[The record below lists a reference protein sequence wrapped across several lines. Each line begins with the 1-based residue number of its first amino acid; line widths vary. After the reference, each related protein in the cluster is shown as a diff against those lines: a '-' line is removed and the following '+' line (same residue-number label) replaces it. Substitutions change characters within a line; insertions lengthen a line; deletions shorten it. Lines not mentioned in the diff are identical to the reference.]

1 MNRRTITSA
10 NSTTAMNAITAIMNY
25 IASAN
30 PQAVTCRQDTA
41 PVAVTER
48 RVVDCETIV
57 FNGAFGF
64 LGGKPVN
71 VELRQND
78 GLRRLT
84 KYVNGQEKENMPI
97 PLDCVSIE
105 ATPSAGL
112 HLTPTFDV
120 VFFMNDGKRNFVRF

>member
-41 PVAVTER
+41 LTTVTER
-48 RVVDCETIV
+48 RVVGCETIV

-78 GLRRLT
+78 DLRRLT
-84 KYVNGQEKENMPI
+84 KYVNGQEKENMQI
-97 PLDCVSIE
+97 PFDCVSIE
-105 ATPSAGL
+105 ATPSVGF

-120 VFFMNDGKRNFVRF
+120 VFIMNDGKRNFARF